1 MAEEPEKRF
10 TLTFSM
16 ESDAF
21 NTGSPA
27 SEIMRILGEVTG
39 AVAVGRFS
47 GTVVDVNGNTVGTWL
62 TVWRE
67 DPTIIGRDSFGRNR
81 RKR

>member
-21 NTGSPA
+21 NQGSPS
-27 SEIMRILGEVTG
+27 SEMMRILGDVTG
-39 AVAVGRFS
+39 HVAVGRYS
-47 GTVVDVNGNTVGTWL
+47 GTVLDVNGNTIGTWL

-67 DPTIIGRDSFGRNR
+67 DPTITGRDGFGRNR